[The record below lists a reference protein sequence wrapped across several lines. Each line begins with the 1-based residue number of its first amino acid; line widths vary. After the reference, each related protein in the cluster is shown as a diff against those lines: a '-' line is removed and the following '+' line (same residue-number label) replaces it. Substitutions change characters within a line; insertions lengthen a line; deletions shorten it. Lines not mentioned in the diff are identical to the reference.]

1 MIIIVTMIMIMIIM
15 IIIII
20 IIIIVC
26 DFQQSFREYY
36 TLKCSFLF
44 FLKLVIVK
52 KERCSIITQQFVSL
66 RFEYDIIGLLKL
78 TDDLIA
84 FIHAVAIAMELF
96 NS

>member
-1 MIIIVTMIMIMIIM
+1 MIIIVTMIMIMII

-44 FLKLVIVK
+44 FLKLVIIK

>member
-1 MIIIVTMIMIMIIM
+1 MIIIVTMIMIMM